1 MKGTDIM
8 SHFTLLTDSSCDLPV
23 SVAEKLNIKVVP
35 LSFFIEGQQYSN
47 YLDGRDM
54 KPEVFYEKLSEG
66 KLVTTSA
73 TNQNQFELVME
84 SELITGHDI
93 LYIGFSSALS
103 ATYNC
108 ARLAAEELTE
118 RFPDRKIYVVD
129 SLCASLGQGLLLYL
143 AAMERKKGKS
153 IDEVREYVEQ
163 IKGSIAHWFTVDDL
177 YQLKRGGRISGAT
190 AVVGTMLSIKPV
202 LHVDD
207 AGALVSVSKTRG
219 RNAAIQALF
228 KKFCD
233 NAIDPEHQTVFIS
246 HGNCL
251 ADAKKLGEMIK
262 AKFGCNLVINFV
274 GPVIGAHSG
283 NGTLALFFIATE
295 R

>member
-1 MKGTDIM
+1 MA
-8 SHFTLLTDSSCDLPV
+8 HFTLLTDSSCDLPA

-35 LSFFIEGQQYSN
+35 LSFFMDGQQYAN
-47 YLDGRDM
+47 YLDGKEM
-54 KPEVFYEKLSEG
+54 KPEEFYDKLAEG

-73 TNQNQFELVME
+73 TNQSQFELVME

-103 ATYNC
+103 ATYNS
-108 ARLAAEELTE
+108 ARLAAEELSE
-118 RFPDRKIYVVD
+118 KFPSRKIYTVD
-129 SLCASLGQGLLLYL
+129 SLCASLGQGMLLYL

-153 IDEVREYVEQ
+153 IDEVRDYVED
-163 IKGSIAHWFTVDDL
+163 IKGRIAHWFTVDDL

-190 AVVGTMLSIKPV
+190 AIVGTMLNIKPV

-207 AGALVSVSKTRG
+207 EGRLVSVSKSRG
-219 RNAAIQALF
+219 RSAAIQALF
-228 KKFCD
+228 KKLCD
-233 NAIDPEHQTVFIS
+233 TGIEPENQTIFIS

-251 ADAKKLGEMIK
+251 SDAKKLGEMIK

-283 NGTLALFFIATE
+283 NGTLALFFVATE